1 MRALLVIALLLAVF
15 ASPVITQQTTLEA
28 EWNEIQHS
36 SPLQTSLSDS
46 SGWMT
51 GGEEVTITGNGFSDL
66 DETNVTYD
74 GINHQWASSNLDMSS
89 QAGRWNAIGVDSN
102 GHIHVVQ
109 IKAESYQIR
118 HSVNDG
124 FGWNSMKINDCGNT
138 YCWDIHM
145 AIDGNDHIH
154 LAYSTYTSWAETLV
168 YMNYDGTS
176 WTDYTVSNSAH
187 FGPIGI
193 AVDSNNNPHISYAAN
208 GADQCGNGLRIAS
221 YTGTA
226 WTYDTVES
234 GNNRGCESA
243 IVIDENDN
251 IYIAYQDRSSSK
263 LMFATDKSGSWDT
276 YLVETGSSQMYPGY
290 MTSMAVD
297 KEGQFHI
304 AHFDDEN
311 YDLRYST
318 GSPSSGWNTDILDSS
333 GHTGRDPSIA
343 VDAANQPH
351 IVYHTWSGGNL
362 KYATIDP
369 TISDWE
375 VSTIANNADVGEG
388 NSIFIDENGIMH
400 VAFNDDTA
408 EVLKYTTKST
418 GVSMTNEITVK
429 FGQLGSVTGD
439 VIDDST
445 IQFTTP
451 TVANSGTVT
460 ISLIDVEDNEHL
472 LSSTFEFI
480 DQNDFDS
487 DGILNANDDCPEVAG
502 TSTLDQNG
510 CPDDDGDGYSNS
522 GDAFPN
528 NVLEWADT
536 DGDGVGD
543 NTDAFPVDSSET
555 EDSDGDGVGDN
566 SDAFP
571 MNALEQFD
579 SDSDGVGDNSD
590 AFPNNPSETADSDGD
605 GVGDNSDAFPQNAFE
620 HLDSDG
626 DGVGD
631 NTDAF
636 PNDSSKSL
644 DSDADGVDDVNDLC
658 SNTIQAAEVDGNGC
672 SLAQL
677 DSDGDGYLDT
687 QDTFPL
693 DSTQWQDSD
702 EDGYGDNWG
711 DSDWNETRESEW
723 PGVFVI
729 GAVQADHCPD
739 TFGNSTANGFYG
751 CIDDDGN
758 GIPDQFQQQETNETD
773 EGNET
778 QTPLDTDG
786 DGVPDIEDDCPATSS
801 NVIVDADG
809 CEVEETQEDGEPS
822 SGLESFFSGEADAVT
837 TSVGVGAILLALF
850 TLLQTNAVAAVLPDT
865 FRWVQVL
872 RKNSK
877 LSKEERNEL
886 TYLQSLVQ
894 AYYDDPQEFAEE
906 LGNLK
911 ADLTARFTNNE
922 IRRETREKLLVLIEE
937 LQSSTSSELYKIAHS
952 DTYFGLSQVI
962 DTNERTSLLEEKL
975 AMTSGVDELNDSA
988 SPPVNSLGD
997 LDDKGTYW
1005 IEWPVSSG
1013 TWHYRYAPEESWTL
1027 WEN

>member
-1 MRALLVIALLLAVF
+1 MRTLLVTGLLLIVF
-15 ASPVITQQTTLEA
+15 ASPMITQQTTLEA
-28 EWNEIQHS
+28 ESDNIQYS

-51 GGEEVTITGNGFSDL
+51 GGEEITITGSGFSDL
-66 DETNVTYD
+66 ADTNITYD

-124 FGWNSMKINDCGNT
+124 SGWNSMKINDCGNT

-243 IVIDENDN
+243 IVIDESDN

-263 LMFATDKSGSWDT
+263 LMFATDKSGSWDS
-276 YLVETGSSQMYPGY
+276 YSIDIGSSQMYPGY

-297 KEGQFHI
+297 REGQFHI

-408 EVLKYTTKST
+408 EVLKYTTKSI

-487 DGILNANDDCPEVAG
+487 DGILNANDDCPEVPG

-522 GDAFPN
+522 GDSFPN
-528 NVLEWADT
+528 DVLEWADT

-590 AFPNNPSETADSDGD
+590 AFPNNPDETADSDGD

-658 SNTIQAAEVDGNGC
+658 SNTVQDAEVDGNGC

-693 DSTQWQDSD
+693 DSTQWQDTD
-702 EDGYGDNWG
+702 GDGYGDNWG

-723 PGVFVI
+723 PGVFII

-739 TFGNSTANGFYG
+739 TLGNSTANGFYG

-758 GIPDQFQQQETNETD
+758 GIPDQFELQETNETD
-773 EGNET
+773 DGNET

-801 NVIVDADG
+801 GVVVDADG
-809 CEVEETQEDGEPS
+809 CEVEETQDDTETS
-822 SGLESFFSGEADAVT
+822 SAFESFFSGEADAVT
-837 TSVGVGAILLALF
+837 TSVGVGTILLALF

-922 IRRETREKLLVLIEE
+922 IRRETREKLLILIEE

-975 AMTSGVDELNDSA
+975 AMSSGVDELNDST

-997 LDDKGTYW
+997 MDDKGTYW
-1005 IEWPVSSG
+1005 IEWPISSG